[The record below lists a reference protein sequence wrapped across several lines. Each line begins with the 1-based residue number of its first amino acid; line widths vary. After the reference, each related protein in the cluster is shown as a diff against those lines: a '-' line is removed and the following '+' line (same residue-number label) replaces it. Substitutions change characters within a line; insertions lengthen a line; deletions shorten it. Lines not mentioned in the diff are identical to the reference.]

1 MRTTDATGRT
11 ITLGDH
17 VGGTTSGRYQG
28 TISGPAIQLGKGQ
41 VKLLVTNCP
50 YRGTSRPENG
60 DDVWI
65 STDRLFLIHPA
76 TDRRFVGYRSP
87 DGRTWTQATRVKGV
101 LWEAHEEPDARYK
114 ALALRTRYGGDLQP
128 VWAPAPVLASMSDR
142 SAELEALDLG
152 EVDGRVSATCP
163 DPDHPTWLRAPDD
176 TRGCPWCRVEELEQ
190 AAAWSGANRDR
201 WADVHDLVEQ
211 AIEKGYT
218 SIPTEELESAL
229 GPDPAT
235 DSSVRI
241 CGDCA
246 VDEAVRDA
254 ATLAPIPPDEWPVE
268 GNLTWA
274 SLSS

>member
-1 MRTTDATGRT
+1 MRTTD
-11 ITLGDH
+11 
-17 VGGTTSGRYQG
+17 
-28 TISGPAIQLGKGQ
+28 
-41 VKLLVTNCP
+41 
-50 YRGTSRPENG
+50 
-60 DDVWI
+60 
-65 STDRLFLIHPA
+65 
-76 TDRRFVGYRSP
+76 
-87 DGRTWTQATRVKGV
+87 
-101 LWEAHEEPDARYK
+101 
-114 ALALRTRYGGDLQP
+114 
-128 VWAPAPVLASMSDR
+128 
-142 SAELEALDLG
+142 
-152 EVDGRVSATCP
+152 ATCP
-163 DPDHPTWLRAPDD
+163 DPDHPTWLRAHDD